1 MPSEALVGSI
11 SKETKVLKRIL
22 LGIFSLSLVLSIV
35 SIGYAQALPGSGW
48 YSTATIQNVGSSAAN
63 VTLAVYPQGSGGPS
77 TASFSLDSN
86 ASKVFVAGGNNASG
100 TVDVSPPL
108 ASGSGSA
115 VISSDQPVVA
125 IGSIQNNAL
134 TAFPGLGVSGG
145 NAAEFFRGASQ
156 AGTSLFYPVVKNNWL
171 SRTTVFSIQAA
182 GSDANI
188 TATIRANN
196 GSTHTRSL
204 TIPANRSVF
213 LVPNDFSP
221 PMASSSCGSNV
232 NTSPCF
238 GSLSITAT
246 SGNIV
251 GAYIEF
257 VTGQSP
263 AQLVLAAS
271 MFANTEAD
279 NKIYCPVI
287 KSEFAG
293 RSTGMTI
300 ANTSNSAV
308 TVNVT
313 YKVYQGSNTG
323 ATYTQNGV
331 SIPANGSVVFSRFNS
346 GTMGGMPDGNLA
358 AATVELV
365 GSTNNI
371 LVGVVNEANFSGTP
385 VRATAYTCFGEDS
398 ATNRIAA
405 PLFKRNVA
413 GVTSALVVQNVGT
426 NNVAMTATFKCGTSA
441 PVTVTTSPIAP
452 GNSFNFSGFAGAPL
466 MGSVPFSQNCAVTVT
481 VPAGGKIVGIAQ
493 ETAQFGTVQ
502 PNLNTK
508 NYEAFNLPNT

>member
-1 MPSEALVGSI
+1 MAI
-11 SKETKVLKRIL
+11 
-22 LGIFSLSLVLSIV
+22 VLSV
-35 SIGYAQALPGSGW
+35 SSVVHAQALPGTGW
-48 YSTATIQNVGSSAAN
+48 YSTATIQNVGSATVN
-63 VTLAVYPQGSGGPS
+63 VNLAVYPQGTGSAS
-77 TASFSLDSN
+77 TASFTLDVG

-125 IGSIQNNAL
+125 IGSIQNNQL
-134 TAFPGLGVSGG
+134 SAFPGLGVSGG

-156 AGTSLFYPVVKNNWL
+156 AGTSLFYPVVKNNFFN
-171 SRTTVFSIQAA
+171 RTTVFSIQAA

-196 GSTHTRSL
+196 GSIHTKTL
-204 TIPANRSVF
+204 TIQANRSVF
-213 LVPNDFSP
+213 LVPNDFTP
-221 PMASSSCGSNV
+221 PMASGSCGSNA

-238 GSLSITAT
+238 GSLSITSS
-246 SGNIV
+246 SGSIV

-257 VTGQSP
+257 QTAQSP

-287 KSEFAG
+287 KSEFVN
-293 RSTGMTI
+293 RTTGMTI
-300 ANTSNSAV
+300 ANTSNADV
-308 TVNVT
+308 TVKVT
-313 YKVYQGSNTG
+313 YTVYQGANVGS
-323 ATYTQNGV
+323 TYTQNGV
-331 SIPANGSVVFSRFNS
+331 TIPANGSVVFSRFNS
-346 GTMGGMPDGNLA
+346 NMGGMPDGNLA
-358 AATVELV
+358 AAVVELV
-365 GSTNNI
+365 GSTTNSI
-371 LVGVVNEANFSGTP
+371 LVGVVNESNFSGTP
-385 VRATAYTCFGEDS
+385 VRSTAYTCFGEDS
-398 ATNRIAA
+398 ATNRLAA

-413 GVTSALVVQNVGT
+413 GVTSALVVQNVGANDVT
-426 NNVAMTATFKCGTSA
+426 MTATFKCGTSS
-441 PVTVTTSPIAP
+441 PETVTTDSPIAP
-452 GNSFNFSGFAGAPL
+452 GSSFNFSGFAGAPR
-466 MGSVPFSQNCAVTVT
+466 MDNVPFGQNCAVTVT
-481 VPAGGKIVGIAQ
+481 VPSGGKIVGIAQ

>member
-1 MPSEALVGSI
+1 MRRS
-11 SKETKVLKRIL
+11 L
-22 LGIFSLSLVLSIV
+22 LLCLLSMAIVLSV
-35 SIGYAQALPGSGW
+35 SSVVHAQALPGTGW
-48 YSTATIQNVGSSAAN
+48 YSTATIQNVGSATAN
-63 VTLAVYPQGSGGPS
+63 VNLAVYPQGTGSAS
-77 TASFSLDSN
+77 TASFTLDVG

-125 IGSIQNNAL
+125 IGSIQNNQL
-134 TAFPGLGVSGG
+134 GVFPGLGVSGG

-156 AGTSLFYPVVKNNWL
+156 AGTSLSYPVVKNNFFG
-171 SRTTVFSIQAA
+171 RTTVFSIQAA

-196 GSTHTRSL
+196 GSIHTKTL

-213 LVPNDFSP
+213 LVPNDFTP
-221 PMASSSCGSNV
+221 PMASGSCGSNV

-238 GSLSITAT
+238 GSLSITSS
-246 SGNIV
+246 SGSIV

-257 VTGQSP
+257 QTAQSP

-287 KSEFAG
+287 KNEFVG
-293 RSTGMTI
+293 RTTGMTI
-300 ANTSNSAV
+300 ANTSNANV

-313 YKVYQGSNTG
+313 YTVYQGANVGS
-323 ATYTQNGV
+323 TYTQNGV
-331 SIPANGSVVFSRFNS
+331 TIPANGSVVFSRFNS
-346 GTMGGMPDGNLA
+346 NMGGMPDGNLA
-358 AATVELV
+358 AAVVELV
-365 GSTNNI
+365 GSTNSI
-371 LVGVVNEANFSGTP
+371 LVGVVNESNFSGTP

-398 ATNRIAA
+398 ATNRLAA

-413 GVTSALVVQNVGT
+413 GVTSALVVQNVGA
-426 NNVAMTATFKCGTSA
+426 NNVTMTATFKCGTSS
-441 PVTVTTSPIAP
+441 PVTVTTGSIAP
-452 GNSFNFSGFAGAPL
+452 GSSFNFSGFAGAPL
-466 MGSVPFSQNCAVTVT
+466 MGSVPFGQICAVTVT
-481 VPAGGKIVGIAQ
+481 VPSGGKIVGIAQ

>member
-1 MPSEALVGSI
+1 MRRS
-11 SKETKVLKRIL
+11 L
-22 LGIFSLSLVLSIV
+22 LLCLLSMAIVLSV
-35 SIGYAQALPGSGW
+35 SSVVHAQPLPGTGW
-48 YSTATIQNVGSSAAN
+48 YSTATIQNVGSATAN
-63 VTLAVYPQGSGGPS
+63 VNLAVYPQQSTSSAS
-77 TASFSLDSN
+77 TASFTLDVG

-125 IGSIQNNAL
+125 IGSIQNNQL
-134 TAFPGLGVSGG
+134 SAFPGLGVSGG

-156 AGTSLFYPVVKNNWL
+156 AGTSLFYPVVKNNFFN
-171 SRTTVFSIQAA
+171 RTTVFSIQAA
-182 GSDANI
+182 GSDAKI

-196 GSTHTRSL
+196 GSIHTKTL
-204 TIPANRSVF
+204 TIQANRSVF
-213 LVPNDFSP
+213 LVPNDFTP
-221 PMASSSCGSNV
+221 PMASGSCGSNA

-238 GSLSITAT
+238 GSLSITSS
-246 SGNIV
+246 SGSIV

-257 VTGQSP
+257 QTAQPP

-287 KSEFAG
+287 KNEFVG
-293 RSTGMTI
+293 RTTGMTI
-300 ANTSNSAV
+300 ANTSNVTV

-313 YKVYQGSNTG
+313 YTVYQVMPGVNVNVGS
-323 ATYTQNGV
+323 TYTESGV
-331 SIPANGSVVFSRFNS
+331 TIPANGSVVFSRFNS
-346 GTMGGMPDGNLA
+346 NIGGMPPGTLA
-358 AATVELV
+358 AAVVE
-365 GSTNNI
+365 GSTNS
-371 LVGVVNEANFSGTP
+371 LVGVVNESNFSGTP

-398 ATNRIAA
+398 ATNRLAA

-413 GVTSALVVQNVGT
+413 GVTSALVVQNVGA
-426 NNVAMTATFKCGTSA
+426 NNVTMTATFKCGTSS
-441 PVTVTTSPIAP
+441 PVTVTTGSIAP
-452 GNSFNFSGFAGAPL
+452 GSSFNFSGFRGAPL
-466 MGSVPFSQNCAVTVT
+466 MDDVPFNQNCAVTVT
-481 VPAGGKIVGIAQ
+481 VPSGGKIVGIAQ

>member
-1 MPSEALVGSI
+1 MRRS
-11 SKETKVLKRIL
+11 L
-22 LGIFSLSLVLSIV
+22 LLCLLSVAIVLSV
-35 SIGYAQALPGSGW
+35 SSVVHAQALPGTGW
-48 YSTATIQNVGSSAAN
+48 YSTATIQNVGSATVN
-63 VTLAVYPQGSGGPS
+63 VNLAVYPQGTGSAS
-77 TASFSLDSN
+77 TASFTLDVG

-115 VISSDQPVVA
+115 VISSDQPIVA
-125 IGSIQNNAL
+125 IGSIQNNQL
-134 TAFPGLGVSGG
+134 SAFPGLGVSGG

-156 AGTSLFYPVVKNNWL
+156 AGTSLFYPVVKNNFFN
-171 SRTTVFSIQAA
+171 RTTVFSIQAA

-196 GSTHTRSL
+196 GSIHTKTL
-204 TIPANRSVF
+204 TIQANRSVF
-213 LVPNDFSP
+213 LVPNDFTP
-221 PMASSSCGSNV
+221 PMASGSCGSNA

-238 GSLSITAT
+238 GSLSITSS
-246 SGNIV
+246 SGSIV

-257 VTGQSP
+257 QTAQSP

-287 KSEFAG
+287 KSEFVN
-293 RSTGMTI
+293 RTTGMTI
-300 ANTSNSAV
+300 ANTSNADV
-308 TVNVT
+308 TVKVT
-313 YKVYQGSNTG
+313 YTVYQGANVGS
-323 ATYTQNGV
+323 TYTQNGV
-331 SIPANGSVVFSRFNS
+331 TIPANGSVVFSRFNS
-346 GTMGGMPDGNLA
+346 NMGGMPDGNLA
-358 AATVELV
+358 AAVVELV
-365 GSTNNI
+365 GSTTNSI
-371 LVGVVNEANFSGTP
+371 LVGVVNESNFSSTP

-398 ATNRIAA
+398 ATNRLAA

-413 GVTSALVVQNVGT
+413 GVTSALVVQNVGANDVT
-426 NNVAMTATFKCGTSA
+426 MTATFKCGTSS
-441 PVTVTTSPIAP
+441 PETVTTGSIAP
-452 GNSFNFSGFAGAPL
+452 GSSFNFSGFAGAPR
-466 MGSVPFSQNCAVTVT
+466 MDNVPFGQNCAVTVT
-481 VPAGGKIVGIAQ
+481 VPSGGKIVGIAQ

>member
-1 MPSEALVGSI
+1 MRRS
-11 SKETKVLKRIL
+11 L
-22 LGIFSLSLVLSIV
+22 LLCLLSMAIVLSV
-35 SIGYAQALPGSGW
+35 SSVVHAQALPGTGW
-48 YSTATIQNVGSSAAN
+48 YSTATIQNVGSATAN
-63 VTLAVYPQGSGGPS
+63 VNLAVYPQGTGSAS
-77 TASFSLDSN
+77 TASFTLDVG

-125 IGSIQNNAL
+125 IGSIQNNQL
-134 TAFPGLGVSGG
+134 SAFPGLGVSGG

-156 AGTSLFYPVVKNNWL
+156 AGTSLFYPVVKNNFFN
-171 SRTTVFSIQAA
+171 RTTVFSIQAA

-196 GSTHTRSL
+196 GSIHTKTL
-204 TIPANRSVF
+204 TIQANRSVF
-213 LVPNDFSP
+213 LVPNDFTP
-221 PMASSSCGSNV
+221 PMASGSCGSNA

-238 GSLSITAT
+238 GSLSITSS
-246 SGNIV
+246 SGSIV

-257 VTGQSP
+257 QTAQSP

-287 KSEFAG
+287 KNEFVG
-293 RSTGMTI
+293 RTTGMTI
-300 ANTSNSAV
+300 ANTSNANV

-313 YKVYQGSNTG
+313 YKVYQGANVGS
-323 ATYTQNGV
+323 TYTQNGV
-331 SIPANGSVVFSRFNS
+331 TIPANGSVVFSRFNS
-346 GTMGGMPDGNLA
+346 NMGGMPDGNLA
-358 AATVELV
+358 AAVVELV
-365 GSTNNI
+365 GSTNSI
-371 LVGVVNEANFSGTP
+371 LVGVVNESNFSGTP

-398 ATNRIAA
+398 ATNRLAA

-413 GVTSALVVQNVGT
+413 GVTSALVVQNVGA
-426 NNVAMTATFKCGTSA
+426 NNVTMTATFKCGTSS
-441 PVTVTTSPIAP
+441 PVTVTTGSIAP
-452 GNSFNFSGFAGAPL
+452 GSSFNFSGFAGAPL
-466 MGSVPFSQNCAVTVT
+466 MGSVPFGQNCAVTVT
-481 VPAGGKIVGIAQ
+481 VPSGGKIVGIAQ

>member
-1 MPSEALVGSI
+1 MRRS
-11 SKETKVLKRIL
+11 L
-22 LGIFSLSLVLSIV
+22 LLCLLSMAIVLSV
-35 SIGYAQALPGSGW
+35 SSVVHAQALPGTGW
-48 YSTATIQNVGSSAAN
+48 YSTATIQNVGSATAN
-63 VTLAVYPQGSGGPS
+63 VNLAVYPQDTGSAS
-77 TASFSLDSN
+77 TASFTLDVG

-125 IGSIQNNAL
+125 IGSIQNNQL
-134 TAFPGLGVSGG
+134 SAFPGLGVSGG

-156 AGTSLFYPVVKNNWL
+156 AGTSLFYPVVKNNFFN
-171 SRTTVFSIQAA
+171 RTTVFSIQAA

-188 TATIRANN
+188 TATIRAND
-196 GSTHTRSL
+196 GSIHTKTL

-213 LVPNDFSP
+213 LVPNDFTP
-221 PMASSSCGSNV
+221 PMASGSCGSNA

-238 GSLSITAT
+238 GSLSITSS
-246 SGNIV
+246 SGSIV

-257 VTGQSP
+257 QTAQSP

-287 KSEFAG
+287 KSEFFG
-293 RSTGMTI
+293 RTTGMTI
-300 ANTSNSAV
+300 ANTSNANV

-313 YKVYQGSNTG
+313 YTVYQGANVGS
-323 ATYTQNGV
+323 TYTQNGV
-331 SIPANGSVVFSRFNS
+331 TIPANGSVVFSRFNS
-346 GTMGGMPDGNLA
+346 NMGGMPDGNLA
-358 AATVELV
+358 AAVVELV
-365 GSTNNI
+365 GSTNSI
-371 LVGVVNEANFSGTP
+371 LVGVVNESNFSGTP

-398 ATNRIAA
+398 ATNRLAA

-413 GVTSALVVQNVGT
+413 GVTSALVVQNVGANDVT
-426 NNVAMTATFKCGTSA
+426 MTATFKCGTSS
-441 PVTVTTSPIAP
+441 PVTVTTGSIAP
-452 GNSFNFSGFAGAPL
+452 GSSFNFSGFAGAPL
-466 MGSVPFSQNCAVTVT
+466 MGSVPFGQNCAVTVT
-481 VPAGGKIVGIAQ
+481 VPSGGKIVGIAQ

-508 NYEAFNLPNT
+508 NYETFNLPNT

>member
-1 MPSEALVGSI
+1 MRRS
-11 SKETKVLKRIL
+11 L
-22 LGIFSLSLVLSIV
+22 LLCLLSMAIVLSV
-35 SIGYAQALPGSGW
+35 SSVVHAQALPGTGW
-48 YSTATIQNVGSSAAN
+48 YSTATIQNVGSATAN
-63 VTLAVYPQGSGGPS
+63 VNLAVYPQGTGSAS
-77 TASFSLDSN
+77 TASFTLDVG

-125 IGSIQNNAL
+125 IGSIQNNQL
-134 TAFPGLGVSGG
+134 SAFPGLGVSGG

-156 AGTSLFYPVVKNNWL
+156 AGTSLFYPVVKNNFFG
-171 SRTTVFSIQAA
+171 RTTVFSIQAA
-182 GSDANI
+182 GSDASI

-196 GSTHTRSL
+196 GSIHTKTL

-213 LVPNDFSP
+213 LVPNDFTP
-221 PMASSSCGSNV
+221 PMASGSCGSDV

-238 GSLSITAT
+238 GSLSITSS
-246 SGNIV
+246 SGSIV

-257 VTGQSP
+257 QTAQSP

-287 KSEFAG
+287 KSEFVG
-293 RSTGMTI
+293 RTTGMTI
-300 ANTSNSAV
+300 ANTSNADV

-313 YKVYQGSNTG
+313 YKVYQGANVG
-323 ATYTQNGV
+323 FTYTQNGV
-331 SIPANGSVVFSRFNS
+331 TIPANGSVVFSRFNS
-346 GTMGGMPDGNLA
+346 NMGGMPDGNLA
-358 AATVELV
+358 AAVVELV
-365 GSTNNI
+365 GSTNSI
-371 LVGVVNEANFSGTP
+371 LIGVVNESNFSGTP

-398 ATNRIAA
+398 ATNRLAA

-413 GVTSALVVQNVGT
+413 GVTSALVVQNVGA
-426 NNVAMTATFKCGTSA
+426 NNVTMTATFKCGTSS
-441 PVTVTTSPIAP
+441 PVTVTTGSIAP
-452 GNSFNFSGFAGAPL
+452 GSSFNFSGFAGAPL
-466 MGSVPFSQNCAVTVT
+466 MGSVPFGQNCAVTVT
-481 VPAGGKIVGIAQ
+481 VPSGGKIVGIAQ

>member
-1 MPSEALVGSI
+1 MRRRIGI
-11 SKETKVLKRIL
+11 SV
-22 LGIFSLSLVLSIV
+22 LSLLLVFSMVTIV
-35 SIGYAQALPGSGW
+35 QAQPLPGTGW
-48 YSTATIQNVGSSAAN
+48 YSTATIQNVGNASAN
-63 VTLAVYPQGSGGPS
+63 VTLSVYPQGTPTPS
-77 TASFSLDSN
+77 TASFSLASGE
-86 ASKVFVAGGNNASG
+86 SKVFVAGGNNAYG

-108 ASGSGSA
+108 SSGSGSA

-134 TAFPGLGVSGG
+134 SAFPGLGVIGG

-171 SRTTVFSIQAA
+171 NRTTVFSIQAA

-188 TATIRANN
+188 TATIRANS
-196 GSTHTRSL
+196 GSVHTRTL

-213 LVPNDFSP
+213 LVPNDFTP
-221 PMASSSCGSNV
+221 VMASSSCGSNV
-232 NTSPCF
+232 NSSPCF
-238 GSLSITAT
+238 GSLSITANT
-246 SGNIV
+246 GTIV

-271 MFANTEAD
+271 MFADTEAD

-287 KSEFAG
+287 KSEYSG

-300 ANTSNSAV
+300 ANTSNSNV

-313 YKVYQGSNTG
+313 YKVYQGTNTG
-323 ATYTQNGV
+323 NTYTQNGV
-331 SIPANGSVVFSRFNS
+331 TIPARGSVVFSRFNP

-365 GSTNNI
+365 GSTNDI
-371 LVGVVNEANFSGTP
+371 LVGVVNESNFSGTP
-385 VRATAYTCFGEDS
+385 VRATAYTCFGEGS

-405 PLFKRNVA
+405 PLFKRDVA
-413 GVTSALVVQNVGT
+413 GVTSALVVQNVGA
-426 NNVAMTATFKCGTSA
+426 NAAVMTATFKCGTSA
-441 PVTVTTSPIAP
+441 PVTVTTGAINS
-452 GNSFNFSGFAGAPL
+452 GSSFNFSGFTGASL
-466 MGSVPFSQNCAVTVT
+466 MGSVPFNQNCAVTVT
-481 VPAGGKIVGIAQ
+481 VPSGGKIVGIAQ

>member
-1 MPSEALVGSI
+1 MRRRIGI
-11 SKETKVLKRIL
+11 SV
-22 LGIFSLSLVLSIV
+22 LSLLLVFSMVTIV
-35 SIGYAQALPGSGW
+35 QAQALPGTGW
-48 YSTATIQNVGSSAAN
+48 YSTATIQNVGNASAN
-63 VTLAVYPQGSGGPS
+63 VTLSVYPQGTASPS
-77 TASFSLDSN
+77 TASFSLDSG

-100 TVDVSPPL
+100 TIDVSPPL

-134 TAFPGLGVSGG
+134 SAFPGLGVTGG

-171 SRTTVFSIQAA
+171 NRTTVFSIQAA

-221 PMASSSCGSNV
+221 AMASSGCGSNV

-238 GSLSITAT
+238 GSLSVTAT
-246 SGNIV
+246 SGTIV

-271 MFANTEAD
+271 MFANTETD

-287 KSEFAG
+287 KSEFVG

-300 ANTSNSAV
+300 ANTSNSPV

-313 YKVYQGSNTG
+313 YKVYQGANAG
-323 ATYTQNGV
+323 ATYTQNNV
-331 SIPANGSVVFSRFNS
+331 PIPANGSVVFSRFNA

-385 VRATAYTCFGEDS
+385 VRATAYTCFGEES

-426 NNVAMTATFKCGTSA
+426 SAAVMTATFKCGTSTSIP
-441 PVTVTTSPIAP
+441 PVVTPPIDP

-466 MGSVPFSQNCAVTVT
+466 MSNVPFGQNCAVTVT
-481 VPAGGKIVGIAQ
+481 VPSGGKIVGIAQ

>member
-1 MPSEALVGSI
+1 MAI
-11 SKETKVLKRIL
+11 
-22 LGIFSLSLVLSIV
+22 VLSV
-35 SIGYAQALPGSGW
+35 SSVVHAQPLPGTGW
-48 YSTATIQNVGSSAAN
+48 YSTATIQNVGSATAN
-63 VTLAVYPQGSGGPS
+63 VNLAVYPQGTGSAS
-77 TASFSLDSN
+77 TASFTLDVG

-125 IGSIQNNAL
+125 IGSIQNNQL
-134 TAFPGLGVSGG
+134 SAFPGLGVSGG

-156 AGTSLFYPVVKNNWL
+156 AGTSLFYPVVKNNFFG
-171 SRTTVFSIQAA
+171 RTTVFSIQAA
-182 GSDANI
+182 GSDASI

-196 GSTHTRSL
+196 GSIHTKTL

-213 LVPNDFSP
+213 LVPNDFTP
-221 PMASSSCGSNV
+221 PMASGSCGSDV

-238 GSLSITAT
+238 GSLSITSS
-246 SGNIV
+246 SGSIV
-251 GAYIEF
+251 GTYIEF
-257 VTGQSP
+257 QIGQSP

-287 KSEFAG
+287 KSEFVG
-293 RSTGMTI
+293 RTTGMTI
-300 ANTSNSAV
+300 ANTSNADV

-313 YKVYQGSNTG
+313 YKVYQGANVG
-323 ATYTQNGV
+323 FTYTQNGV
-331 SIPANGSVVFSRFNS
+331 TIPANGSVVFSRFNS
-346 GTMGGMPDGNLA
+346 NMGGMPDGNLA
-358 AATVELV
+358 AAVVELV
-365 GSTNNI
+365 GSTNSI
-371 LVGVVNEANFSGTP
+371 LVGVVNESNFSGTP

-398 ATNRIAA
+398 ATNRLAA

-413 GVTSALVVQNVGT
+413 GVTSALVVQNVGA
-426 NNVAMTATFKCGTSA
+426 NNVTMTATFKCGTSS
-441 PVTVTTSPIAP
+441 PVTVTTGSIAP
-452 GNSFNFSGFAGAPL
+452 GSSFNFSGFAGAPL
-466 MGSVPFSQNCAVTVT
+466 MGSVPFGQNCAVTVT
-481 VPAGGKIVGIAQ
+481 VPSGGKIVGIAQ

>member
-1 MPSEALVGSI
+1 M
-11 SKETKVLKRIL
+11 RRRL
-22 LGIFSLSLVLSIV
+22 LLCLLSMVIVLSV
-35 SIGYAQALPGSGW
+35 SSVVYAQALPGTGW
-48 YSTATIQNVGSSAAN
+48 YSTATIQNVGGATAN
-63 VTLAVYPQGSGGPS
+63 VNLAVYPQGTGSAS
-77 TASFSLDSN
+77 TASFTLDVG

-125 IGSIQNNAL
+125 IGSIQNNQL
-134 TAFPGLGVSGG
+134 SAFPGLGVSGG

-171 SRTTVFSIQAA
+171 NRTTVFSVQAA

-196 GSTHTRSL
+196 GSTHTKTL

-213 LVPNDFSP
+213 LVPNDFTP
-221 PMASSSCGSNV
+221 PMASTGCGSNV

-238 GSLSITAT
+238 GALSITSS
-246 SGNIV
+246 SGSIV

-257 VTGQSP
+257 QTAQSP

-271 MFANTEAD
+271 MFANAEAD

-287 KSEFAG
+287 KSEFVG
-293 RSTGMTI
+293 RTTGMTI
-300 ANTSNSAV
+300 ANTSSANV

-313 YKVYQGSNTG
+313 YQVYQGANVGS
-323 ATYTQNGV
+323 TYTQNGV
-331 SIPANGSVVFSRFNS
+331 TIPANGSVVFSRFNP

-371 LVGVVNEANFSGTP
+371 LVGVVNESNFSGTP

-426 NNVAMTATFKCGTSA
+426 SSAVMTATFKCGTSS
-441 PVTVTTSPIAP
+441 PVTVTTNSITP
-452 GNSFNFSGFAGAPL
+452 GSSFNFSGFAGAPL
-466 MGSVPFSQNCAVTVT
+466 MGSVPFGQNCAVTVT
-481 VPAGGKIVGIAQ
+481 VPSGGKIVGIAQ

>member
-1 MPSEALVGSI
+1 MRRS
-11 SKETKVLKRIL
+11 L
-22 LGIFSLSLVLSIV
+22 LLCLLSMAIVLSV
-35 SIGYAQALPGSGW
+35 SSVVHAQALPGTGW
-48 YSTATIQNVGSSAAN
+48 YSTATIQNVGSATAN
-63 VTLAVYPQGSGGPS
+63 VNLAVYPQGTGSAS
-77 TASFSLDSN
+77 TAGFTLDVG

-125 IGSIQNNAL
+125 IGSIQNNQL
-134 TAFPGLGVSGG
+134 SAFPGLGVSGG

-156 AGTSLFYPVVKNNWL
+156 AGTSLFYPVVKNNFFN
-171 SRTTVFSIQAA
+171 RTTVFSIQAA

-196 GSTHTRSL
+196 GSIHTKTL
-204 TIPANRSVF
+204 TIQANRSVF
-213 LVPNDFSP
+213 LVPNDFTP
-221 PMASSSCGSNV
+221 PMASGSCGSNA

-238 GSLSITAT
+238 GSLSITSS
-246 SGNIV
+246 SGSIV

-257 VTGQSP
+257 QTAQSP

-287 KSEFAG
+287 KNEFVG
-293 RSTGMTI
+293 RTTGMTI
-300 ANTSNSAV
+300 ANTSNANV

-313 YKVYQGSNTG
+313 YKVYQGANVGS
-323 ATYTQNGV
+323 TYTQNGV
-331 SIPANGSVVFSRFNS
+331 TIPANGSVVFSRFNS
-346 GTMGGMPDGNLA
+346 NMGGMPDGNLA
-358 AATVELV
+358 AAVVELV
-365 GSTNNI
+365 GSTNSI
-371 LVGVVNEANFSGTP
+371 LVGVVNESNFSGTP

-398 ATNRIAA
+398 ATNRLAA

-413 GVTSALVVQNVGT
+413 GVTSALVVQNVGANDVT
-426 NNVAMTATFKCGTSA
+426 MTATFKCGTSS
-441 PVTVTTSPIAP
+441 PVTVTTGSIAP
-452 GNSFNFSGFAGAPL
+452 GSSFNFSGFAGAPL
-466 MGSVPFSQNCAVTVT
+466 MGSVPFGQNCAVTVT
-481 VPAGGKIVGIAQ
+481 VPSGGKIVGIAQ

>member
-1 MPSEALVGSI
+1 MRRRV
-11 SKETKVLKRIL
+11 VL
-22 LGIFSLSLVLSIV
+22 SLFSLVLMLSIAA
-35 SIGYAQALPGSGW
+35 IAHAQPLPGSGW
-48 YSTATIQNVGSSAAN
+48 YSTATIQNVGTGTAD
-63 VTLAVYPQGSGGPS
+63 VTISVYPQSTSSTPS
-77 TASFSLDSN
+77 TASFSLN
-86 ASKVFVAGGNNASG
+86 AGASKVFVAGGNNASG

-115 VISSDQPVVA
+115 VVSSTQPVVA
-125 IGSIQNNAL
+125 IGTIQNNVL
-134 TAFPGLGVSGG
+134 SAFPGLGVAGG
-145 NAAEFFRGASQ
+145 NAAEFFRGSSQ
-156 AGTSLFYPVVKNNWL
+156 AGTTIFYPVVKNNYGN
-171 SRTTVFSIQAA
+171 RTTVFSVQAA
-182 GSDANI
+182 GSDAAI

-196 GSTHTRSL
+196 GSVHTRTL

-221 PMASSSCGSNV
+221 PMASTGCGTNP

-238 GSLSITAT
+238 GSLSVTST

-251 GAYIEF
+251 GAYVEF
-257 VTGQSP
+257 QTGQSP
-263 AQLVLAAS
+263 AQLVLSAS

-293 RSTGMTI
+293 RTTGMTI
-300 ANTSNSAV
+300 FNTSNTSV

-313 YKVYQGSNTG
+313 YKVYQGANVN

-331 SIPANGSVVFSRFNS
+331 SIPANGSVVFSRFNP

-371 LVGVVNEANFSGTP
+371 LVGVVNESNFSGTP

-398 ATNRIAA
+398 ATHRLAA

-413 GVTSALVVQNVGT
+413 GVTSALVVQNVGS
-426 NNVAMTATFKCGTSA
+426 NDVVMTATFQCGTSS
-441 PVTVTTSPIAP
+441 PVTVTTDAIAP

-466 MGSVPFSQNCAVTVT
+466 MGSVPFGVNCAVTVT
-481 VPAGGKIVGIAQ
+481 VPSGGKIVGIAQ

>member
-1 MPSEALVGSI
+1 MAI
-11 SKETKVLKRIL
+11 
-22 LGIFSLSLVLSIV
+22 VLSV
-35 SIGYAQALPGSGW
+35 SSVVHAQPLPGTGW
-48 YSTATIQNVGSSAAN
+48 YSTATIQNVGSATAN
-63 VTLAVYPQGSGGPS
+63 VNLAVYPQGTGSAS
-77 TASFSLDSN
+77 TASFTLDVG

-125 IGSIQNNAL
+125 IGSIQNNQL
-134 TAFPGLGVSGG
+134 SAFPGLGVSGG

-156 AGTSLFYPVVKNNWL
+156 AGTSLFYPVVKNNFFG
-171 SRTTVFSIQAA
+171 RTTVFSIQAA

-196 GSTHTRSL
+196 GSIHTKTL

-213 LVPNDFSP
+213 LVPNDFTP
-221 PMASSSCGSNV
+221 PMASGSCGSNA

-238 GSLSITAT
+238 GSLSITSS
-246 SGNIV
+246 SGSIV

-257 VTGQSP
+257 QTAQSP

-279 NKIYCPVI
+279 DKIYCPVI
-287 KSEFAG
+287 KNEFVG
-293 RSTGMTI
+293 RTTGMTI
-300 ANTSNSAV
+300 ANTSNADV
-308 TVNVT
+308 TVKVT
-313 YKVYQGSNTG
+313 YKVYQGANVG
-323 ATYTQNGV
+323 LTYTQNGV
-331 SIPANGSVVFSRFNS
+331 TIPANGSVVFSRFNS
-346 GTMGGMPDGNLA
+346 NMGGMPDGNLA
-358 AATVELV
+358 AAVVELV
-365 GSTNNI
+365 GSTNSI
-371 LVGVVNEANFSGTP
+371 LVGVVNESNFSGTP

-398 ATNRIAA
+398 ATNRLAA

-413 GVTSALVVQNVGT
+413 GVTSALVVQNVGANDVT
-426 NNVAMTATFKCGTSA
+426 MTATFKCGSTTE
-441 PVTVTTSPIAP
+441 TVTTGSIAP
-452 GNSFNFSGFAGAPL
+452 GSSFNFSGFPNAPL
-466 MGSVPFSQNCAVTVT
+466 MGNVPFGQNCAVTVT
-481 VPAGGKIVGIAQ
+481 VPSGGKIVGIAQ

>member
-1 MPSEALVGSI
+1 MRGQIGI
-11 SKETKVLKRIL
+11 SV
-22 LGIFSLSLVLSIV
+22 LSLLLVFSIV
-35 SIGYAQALPGSGW
+35 TIVQAQPLPGSGW
-48 YSTATIQNVGSSAAN
+48 YSTATIQNVGNALAN
-63 VTLAVYPQGSGGPS
+63 VTLSVYPQVTATPS
-77 TASFSLDSN
+77 TASFSLGSGE
-86 ASKVFVAGGNNASG
+86 SKVFVAGGNNAHG
-100 TVDVSPPL
+100 TVDVSPTLGP
-108 ASGSGSA
+108 GSGSA

-134 TAFPGLGVSGG
+134 SAFPGLGVSGG

-156 AGTSLFYPVVKNNWL
+156 AGTSLFYPVVKNNWAG
-171 SRTTVFSIQAA
+171 RTTVFSIQAA

-188 TATIRANN
+188 TATIRANS
-196 GSTHTRSL
+196 GSVHTRTL
-204 TIPANRSVF
+204 TISANRSVF
-213 LVPNDFSP
+213 LIPNDFG
-221 PMASSSCGSNV
+221 MANLNCGSNV

-246 SGNIV
+246 SGTIV

-287 KSEFAG
+287 KSEFAD

-300 ANTSNSAV
+300 ANTSSSPV
-308 TVNVT
+308 TVTVT
-313 YKVYQGSNTG
+313 YKVYQGANTG
-323 ATYTQNGV
+323 STYTQNGV
-331 SIPANGSVVFSRFNS
+331 TIPASGSVVFSRFNP

-371 LVGVVNEANFSGTP
+371 LVGVVNESNFSVTP
-385 VRATAYTCFGEDS
+385 VRSTAYTCFGEDS

-426 NNVAMTATFKCGTSA
+426 SAAVMTATFKCGTST
-441 PVTVTTSPIAP
+441 PVTVTTSAINP
-452 GNSFNFSGFAGAPL
+452 GSSFNFSGFAGAPL
-466 MGSVPFSQNCAVTVT
+466 MGSVPIGQSCAVTVT
-481 VPAGGKIVGIAQ
+481 VPSGGKIVGIAQ